1 MLRSRFLWQLY
12 GAFGITILVCTL
24 IFGFFTSSQVQKDA
38 RQQVHAGL
46 LAEASLLRLMFTND
60 LVNSTPI
67 NLQNV
72 TELFEKSQT
81 RVTIIDRQG
90 VVLADNR
97 ESPSL
102 MDNHSQRPEII
113 RARLSG
119 TGDSE
124 RFSKTLGRNLL
135 YVALRVKSAD
145 VILGYVR
152 VAVPMQAVEAQLA
165 GLRNQILI
173 SVLVITGL
181 FLIFGFFLTRIF
193 TRPIIEI
200 TRIATRMAD
209 GELGLRLARF
219 RWDEIGELGAALNNL
234 AQGAEDRIVALTN
247 SRDEISAVLSGLNE
261 GVIAVDL
268 KQRIVHINSAARQ
281 MLNLERHDLTGLP
294 LWELVRDSELCDA
307 VDACMGKQN
316 NVDGILKRE
325 GRTLGLS
332 VLLMRNQATNSPIG
346 AIVVLE
352 NVTEVMRLQRI
363 RTDFVANASHE
374 LKTPI
379 AAIRGFAET
388 IIDDPSMEDETRH
401 HFIDRIRSQAARLDK
416 IVQDLIQ
423 LSRVDSPVK
432 VQLDGDI
439 DLVSLLQ
446 QVFKAK
452 SEDAVDSGV
461 MMDID
466 VPKVPVTVKGERG
479 ALDQM
484 VSNLLEN
491 AIKYSRQIDGHVH
504 LRLVV
509 QAGVASI
516 EVEDDGI
523 GIPAEE
529 QQRIFERFYRVDRAR
544 SREQGGTG
552 LGLSIVKHVAQS
564 HRGSVSV
571 TSKADEGSIFVVRL
585 PIARSGQSASSPAV
599 NG

>member
-12 GAFGITILVCTL
+12 GAFGLTILVCTL

-46 LAEASLLRLMFTND
+46 LAEAAILRLMFTDD

-67 NLQNV
+67 KMQKV

-81 RVTIIDRQG
+81 RVTVIDQQG

-113 RARLSG
+113 QARLSG
-119 TGDSE
+119 VGDSE
-124 RFSKTLGRNLL
+124 RYSKTVGKNLL
-135 YVALRVKSAD
+135 YVALRIESANAT
-145 VILGYVR
+145 LGYVR
-152 VAVPMQAVEAQLA
+152 VAVPMKAVEAQLA

-181 FLIFGFFLTRIF
+181 FLVFGFFLTMIF

-200 TRIATRMAD
+200 TGIATRMAD
-209 GELGLRLARF
+209 GELSLRLARF
-219 RWDEIGELGAALNNL
+219 RRDEIGELGAALNNL

-247 SRDEISAVLSGLNE
+247 SRDEIAAVLSGLNE
-261 GVIAVDL
+261 GVIAVDP

-281 MLNLERHDLTGLP
+281 MLNLERHDLAGLP

-307 VDACMGKQN
+307 VDACMSEQN
-316 NVDGILKRE
+316 NVNGVVKRE

-332 VLLMRNQATNSPIG
+332 VLLMRNQTMNSPIG

-352 NVTEVMRLQRI
+352 NVTEVMRLQQI

-388 IIDDPSMEDETRH
+388 IIDDPGMEDDIRL
-401 HFIDRIRSQAARLDK
+401 HFIDRIRSQAARLDN

-432 VQLDGDI
+432 VQLDSDI
-439 DLVSLLQ
+439 NLSSLLQ

-461 MMDID
+461 IMDID
-466 VPKVPVTVKGERG
+466 VPTVPVIVKGERG

-491 AIKYSRQIDGHVH
+491 AIKYSRQIDGQVH
-504 LRLVV
+504 LRLAV
-509 QAGVASI
+509 QADVAII
-516 EVEDDGI
+516 EIEDDGI

-571 TSKADEGSIFVVRL
+571 TSKIGAGSIFVVRL

-599 NG
+599 GG